1 MNSENKKSQK
11 GSKTKKVLIIILL
24 VILGIILLGVLI
36 AGGIMYNFYSKM
48 NYETIVTL
56 AEGENM
62 SVEDL
67 ESRLQEIESYEPEFG
82 DVSYVTGGES
92 DDSEYYIDWD
102 EVSRILAGETDE
114 ASVPEDPTT
123 PDTVTTPPETLPVP
137 PETLPVHTETES
149 AESTSYGTTPITST
163 GTTKPIPQTTA
174 PETQPTPA
182 TTARPNV
189 TPAPDTTPLTPS
201 NPIDPKNGKI
211 KNILLIG
218 RDLTGKYGL
227 SDVMIIVSIN
237 DKTGSITLTSM
248 LRDTY
253 VYIPANGGFYNR
265 LNASH
270 SSGGTSLLINT
281 IKRNFGITIDNYIK
295 VDFGSVQ
302 KVFDILGGIDIGLS
316 TQEIEYINGRS
327 GSTKIDISLEGQ
339 VVHLNGAQLLA
350 HCRNRSSGNGDW
362 GRTDRQRKVITA
374 IFNKLKTKSIGELND
389 LLNQLFP
396 LVTTDITFT
405 TFTSYILKSPNYMTY
420 NVNTFTIPTSPYWY
434 YYRDAKGR
442 SMIRI
447 SNMTKTI
454 ALWQQTINK

>member
-1 MNSENKKSQK
+1 MNSENPKNKK
-11 GSKTKKVLIIILL
+11 GSNTKKILLIILL

-36 AGGIMYNFYSKM
+36 AGGVMYHFYSKM
-48 NYETIVTL
+48 NYETVVTL

-82 DVSYVTGGES
+82 DDVSYVTGGES

-114 ASVPEDPTT
+114 ESIPEDPITT
-123 PDTVTTPPETLPVP
+123 ETVTTPPETLPVP
-137 PETLPVHTETES
+137 PETES
-149 AESTSYGTTPITST
+149 SESTSSEIIPITAPDT
-163 GTTKPIPQTTA
+163 AKPTPGTTA
-174 PETQPTPA
+174 PETKPTPV

-189 TPAPDTTPLTPS
+189 TPPPDTTPLTPS
-201 NPIDPKNGKI
+201 NPIDPKNGKV

-237 DKTGSITLTSM
+237 DKNGSITLTSL

-316 TQEIEYINGRS
+316 TQEIQYINGRS

-405 TFTSYILKSPNYMTY
+405 TFTSYILKSPYYMTY
-420 NVNTFTIPTSPYWY
+420 NVKTFTIPASPYWY

-454 ALWQQTINK
+454 AQWQQTINK